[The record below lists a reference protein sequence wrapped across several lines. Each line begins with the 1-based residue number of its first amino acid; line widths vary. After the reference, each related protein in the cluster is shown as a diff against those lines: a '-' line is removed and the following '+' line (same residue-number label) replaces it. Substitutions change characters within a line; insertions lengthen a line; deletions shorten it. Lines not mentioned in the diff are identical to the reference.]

1 MAVDHVDAWSLG
13 EDVLGA
19 DVSLRW
25 QEQARC
31 RGADP
36 VLFFG
41 PNAFEPKHE
50 RAEREEAAKAICAL
64 CPVVFECR
72 SWAIDHGEAYGVWGG
87 LGENDRRG
95 HLPTASTA
103 Y

>member
-1 MAVDHVDAWSLG
+1 MAVDQVGAWSPS
-13 EDVLGA
+13 A
-19 DVSLRW
+19 DAAGDEAPQRW

-50 RAEREEAAKAICAL
+50 RAEREDAAKAICAL

-72 SWAIDHGEAYGVWGG
+72 DWAIEHGEAYGVWGG

-95 HLPTASTA
+95 SLPTVA
-103 Y
+103 